1 MEHIEH
7 NKNEIFIDNEIQ
19 WLKSIIVQRMN
30 IFLHKDSG
38 KAFSLYTPQF
48 VTGNEGSYAAFIKE
62 HSLTDAD
69 RVALALAFVPYIRPQ
84 IFDAFGLNN
93 NTTGHRFSEFGG
105 KIKNGFEGIIP
116 TLSTLLFILAGNDTP
131 LYIYYYKY
139 FEQHFLFREKHL
151 LLINE
156 GNNNIGTTS
165 EIYPS
170 EYLLS
175 QLIKEREYQPEYS
188 SDFPARRLTTKRE
201 WNELILSHST
211 MEQIEEI
218 RLWVEYGQKILTE
231 WNLENKLK
239 HGYRAIFYGPSGTG
253 KTFTASLIGKYTG
266 KEVYCIDL
274 SMISSKYIGE
284 TEKNLARIF
293 DIAENKNWILFFDEG
308 DSLFGKRTQVKESH
322 DRYAN
327 QEVSYLLQRIE
338 DFSGLIILSTN
349 FKVNIDEAFSR
360 RFQSIIKFKLP
371 TPEEREKLWRNTFS
385 DKMMF
390 EKGLILKDI
399 SQTYEITGGGILN
412 VVQYCALR
420 AMHRQTNIVTKEDI
434 INGIR
439 KEYQKT
445 GKII

>member
-1 MEHIEH
+1 MENI
-7 NKNEIFIDNEIQ
+7 NNNINEIFINNEIQ
-19 WLKSIIVQRMN
+19 WLKSIIVERMD
-30 IFLHKDSG
+30 IFLNKVNRNE
-38 KAFSLYTPQF
+38 FTLYTPPPA
-48 VTGNEGSYAAFIKE
+48 TGEEGPYALFIKE
-62 HSLTDAD
+62 HNLTAAD
-69 RVALALAFVPYIRPQ
+69 RVALIMAFIPYIRPQ

-93 NTTGHRFSEFGG
+93 NSTGHRFSEFGG

-116 TLSTLLFILAGNDTP
+116 TFSTLLFILAGSDTP
-131 LYIYYYKY
+131 LYIHYYKY
-139 FEQHFLFREKHL
+139 FEHHFLFREKHL

-156 GNNNIGTTS
+156 NNSYISTTS

-170 EYLLS
+170 EYLIS
-175 QLIKEREYQPEYS
+175 QLIKEKEYQPQYS
-188 SDFPARRLTTKRE
+188 STFPARRLTTKRE
-201 WNELILSHST
+201 WNELILSHDT

-218 RLWVEYGQKILTE
+218 RMWVKYGQKILTE
-231 WNLENKLK
+231 WDLGNKLK
-239 HGYRAIFYGPSGTG
+239 PGYRAIFYGPSGTG

-308 DSLFGKRTQVKESH
+308 DSIFGKRTQVKESH

-338 DFSGLIILSTN
+338 DFNGLIILSTN
-349 FKVNIDEAFSR
+349 FKANIDEAFSR

-371 TPEEREKLWRNTFS
+371 SPEERKKLWQNTFT
-385 DKMMF
+385 DKMKF
-390 EKGLILKDI
+390 QESINIDEI
-399 SQTYEITGGGILN
+399 SRNYEITGGEILN
-412 VVQYCALR
+412 VVQYCALM
-420 AMHRQTNIVTKEDI
+420 AMNRDNNIVTEEDI
-434 INGIR
+434 INGIK
-439 KEYQKT
+439 KEYQKS